1 VKSLSGIYNPFFG
14 GSKFLSFSK
23 KAIAIKNL
31 SRRARRAD
39 WYLDM
44 SNRGCVF
51 DLTFD
56 WDEAVSVSAVRK
68 FLDKLYKKWAGK
80 PEIGDLAEKRHGQF
94 RGSLYN
100 PKGST
105 APAFARACAK
115 KYLPAILSGTFHLS
129 KTSAPAAEEWRKGGI
144 ARYVEKFD
152 EKEDNVVLTSD
163 DPKPTYVPW
172 QIRDDDGN
180 KFQYNSWQAE
190 VIANCKQRS
199 RRTIHCIV
207 DPVGNIGKGTLVG
220 LAYVDPDV
228 KIRRLP
234 PVNTYND
241 LMEIGYDILEPYKQ
255 GEWPTGLM
263 VDLPRALDW
272 KKLREFCGGL
282 ESIKDG
288 WVFDKRYR
296 YKELYFDAPQIWVFT
311 NAMPDKSVFSSDRWK
326 FYSIQDNKLV
336 SA

>member
-1 VKSLSGIYNPFFG
+1 MTFG
-14 GSKFLSFSK
+14 
-23 KAIAIKNL
+23 
-31 SRRARRAD
+31 
-39 WYLDM
+39 
-44 SNRGCVF
+44 
-51 DLTFD
+51 

-68 FLDKLYKKWAGK
+68 CLDKLFKKWACK
-80 PEIGDLAEKRHGQF
+80 LEIGDQAKARHGQC

-100 PKGST
+100 QKSASS
-105 APAFARACAK
+105 APAFARKCAE
-115 KYLPAILSGTFHLS
+115 KYCPQLLISTFHLS
-129 KTSAPAAEEWRKGGI
+129 KTAGPCAEEWRKGGI

-152 EKEDNVVLTSD
+152 EGVDNVIYTSE

-190 VIANCKQRS
+190 VIANCKTRS

-220 LAYVDPDV
+220 LAYVDPEV

-241 LMEIGYDILEPYKQ
+241 LMEIGYDILEPYKP

-311 NAMPDKSVFSSDRWK
+311 NTMPEKSVFSGDRWK
-326 FYSIQDNKLV
+326 FYSIQCNKLV
-336 SA
+336 TM

>member
-1 VKSLSGIYNPFFG
+1 MGDHFQHESKTLSGIYNPFFG

-23 KAIAIKNL
+23 KAIAIKDL

-39 WYLDM
+39 WYLVM

-56 WDEAVSVSAVRK
+56 WDEAVSASAVRK

-80 PEIGDLAEKRHGQF
+80 PEIGDQAEKRHGQF

-180 KFQYNSWQAE
+180 KFAYNSWQAE

-199 RRTIHCIV
+199 RRTIH
-207 DPVGNIGKGTLVG
+207 
-220 LAYVDPDV
+220 
-228 KIRRLP
+228 
-234 PVNTYND
+234 YN
-241 LMEIGYDILEPYKQ
+241 
-255 GEWPTGLM
+255 
-263 VDLPRALDW
+263 R
-272 KKLREFCGGL
+272 
-282 ESIKDG
+282 S
-288 WVFDKRYR
+288 
-296 YKELYFDAPQIWVFT
+296 
-311 NAMPDKSVFSSDRWK
+311 
-326 FYSIQDNKLV
+326 
-336 SA
+336 